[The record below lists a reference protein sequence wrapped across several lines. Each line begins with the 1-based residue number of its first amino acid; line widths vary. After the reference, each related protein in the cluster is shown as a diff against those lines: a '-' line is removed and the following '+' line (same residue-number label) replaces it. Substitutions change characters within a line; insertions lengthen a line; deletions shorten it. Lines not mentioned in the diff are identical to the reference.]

1 MSAVDY
7 GLGGRRVILTG
18 GAGGLGLPMARFLL
32 DEGANVLLTALEE
45 QALADASRALAG
57 TRGTIITM
65 AADLTDPAAPAAI
78 VDAAVRGLGG
88 VDVLI
93 NNAGLGPGAIRP
105 DFWKEKIQFWEAQ
118 INYRT
123 YAQVNFVA
131 PATLAQLLVP
141 AMIDAGWGRIIN
153 VTTSLVTMLNRGCAP
168 YGPTKASLEALTS
181 VQSHDLEGTGV
192 TANAV
197 TPGGPTDTPMVPANP
212 AVPRETLIR
221 PDVMG
226 PVVRWLASPLSNQT
240 SGRRFLAAQWNP
252 DLPDA
257 EAAAAASAPAAWPI
271 PG

>member
-1 MSAVDY
+1 MSAIDY
-7 GLGGRRVILTG
+7 GLSGRRIILTG
-18 GAGGLGLPMARFLL
+18 GAGGLGLPIARFLL
-32 DEGANVLLTALEE
+32 DEGAHVLLTALEE
-45 QALADASRALAG
+45 QALVAASRALVD
-57 TRGTIITM
+57 TRGTVVTI

-105 DFWKEKIQFWEAQ
+105 DFWKEKIRFWEEQ
-118 INYRT
+118 IDYGT
-123 YAQVNFVA
+123 YAQVNFTA

-141 AMIDAGWGRIIN
+141 AMIEAGWGRIIN
-153 VTTSLVTMLNRGCAP
+153 VTTSLATMLNRGCSP

-192 TANAV
+192 NANVV

-212 AVPRETLIR
+212 AIARETLIR
-221 PDVMG
+221 PEVMG
-226 PVVRWLASPLSNQT
+226 PVVRWLASPRSDEI
-240 SGRRFLAAQWNP
+240 SGRRFLAAKW
-252 DLPDA
+252 DSSLPDA
-257 EAAAAASAPAAWPI
+257 EAAAIAGAPVAWPV